1 MLEGIIVLSSICFPV
16 ILFVIVMIYN
26 VNKQSFKSIRP
37 LKSFIVNSQESTDVK
52 LLFFEEIKAIQL
64 FEQKLKTFDRNLYDK
79 ALIDYA
85 YYYVK
90 IFKEEL
96 RNLLSITSEYRAV
109 HYKSDIKD
117 YKESCESKRKDL
129 LTDIEDSKTF
139 MFTPMDTF
147 KSTHNT
153 NPELEKLLA
162 DLKVKS
168 NLLDSVISKSLYLNA
183 LTLKD
188 KYNLAVKDETK
199 SKIISQIKDINSFLD
214 RDIAIVSENK
224 DKLII
229 NDLAINDI
237 YLKDLETSWNQE

>member
-1 MLEGIIVLSSICFPV
+1 MLEGFIILLVICLSV
-16 ILFVIVMIYN
+16 ILFLCTMVYN
-26 VNKQSFKSIRP
+26 VNKQSFKNIRP
-37 LKSFIVNSQESTDVK
+37 LKSFIINSEETSDVK
-52 LLFFEEIKAIQL
+52 LLFFEEIKSIQL
-64 FEQKLKTFDRNLYDK
+64 FEQELKTFNKDSYDK
-79 ALIDYA
+79 QLINYA

-96 RNLLSITSEYRAV
+96 RDLLSITSEYRAV

-117 YKESCESKRKDL
+117 YRKSCKSKREEL
-129 LTDIEDSKTF
+129 LTNIKNSKILITSNTVSNIEDI
-139 MFTPMDTF
+139 
-147 KSTHNT
+147 
-153 NPELEKLLA
+153 NPDLNNLLH

-188 KYNLAVKDETK
+188 KYSLSVKEETK
-199 SKIISQIKDINSFLD
+199 SKIISQLKDINSFLD